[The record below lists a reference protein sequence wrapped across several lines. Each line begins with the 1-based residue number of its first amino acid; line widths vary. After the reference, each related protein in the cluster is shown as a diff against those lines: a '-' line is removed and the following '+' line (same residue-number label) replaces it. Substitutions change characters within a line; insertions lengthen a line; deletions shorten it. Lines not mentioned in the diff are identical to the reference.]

1 MWLWLRPSQ
10 SPVTSLN
17 QTVSLSVTS
26 TLTHSCTCS
35 SCPPG
40 GDVVPR
46 GAAGPPAPLPLP
58 HRLIQSRGGCQGGPG
73 CTARPMGGGPGQW
86 RHREAGAGHHKVA
99 GPFCCLLFLLL
110 QNSGAFLM
118 FLLRICELMEQETA
132 EYYKTDPDPFD
143 DRHPGSPPQLSTPPA
158 PTPPPPPS
166 PAARQPPPHSSSSS
180 SPSSPSHSL
189 STFSG
194 TSSPLMLMLML
205 SSMLLMVM
213 MMMLVL
219 LLVVM
224 LSFF

>member
-1 MWLWLRPSQ
+1 MWLWLHPSQ
-10 SPVTSLN
+10 SPVTWLN
-17 QTVSLSVTS
+17 QSVSLCVAS
-26 TLTHSCTCS
+26 TLTRSCTCS

-58 HRLIQSRGGCQGGPG
+58 HLLIQSGGGCQGGPG
-73 CTARPMGGGPGQW
+73 RTARPMGGGPGQW
-86 RHREAGAGHHKVA
+86 RHREAGAGYHKVA
-99 GPFCCLLFLLL
+99 GPFCCLLLLLL
-110 QNSGAFLM
+110 QNSGAFLV

-143 DRHPGSPPQLSTPPA
+143 DRHPGSPPQPSTPPA
-158 PTPPPPPS
+158 PTPPPPPPS
-166 PAARQPPPHSSSSS
+166 PAPRQPPPPSSSSS

-205 SSMLLMVM
+205 SSMLLM
-213 MMMLVL
+213 MMMLVRM
-219 LLVVM
+219 LVVM
-224 LSFF
+224 L